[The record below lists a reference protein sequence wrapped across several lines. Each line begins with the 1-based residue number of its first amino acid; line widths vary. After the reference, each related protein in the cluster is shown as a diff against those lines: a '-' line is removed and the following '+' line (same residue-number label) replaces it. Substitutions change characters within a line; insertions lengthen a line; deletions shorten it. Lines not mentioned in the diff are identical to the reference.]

1 MKDIELL
8 KLLENNAK
16 YTPQDLAIILQ
27 SDEEEITSKIATLQ
41 KDKIICGYH
50 TIINWDKTHEEIV
63 TSIIYVDAPPKRD
76 TGYDYVAKKI
86 YKYPEVESMYLTSG
100 KNDFIIIIH
109 GKTMK
114 EVANFVAT
122 KLACIDGITATT
134 TLFVLQTYKANGII
148 LAQEDK
154 PNERLLITP

>member
-8 KLLENNAK
+8 NLLENNAK
-16 YTPQDLAIILQ
+16 YEPKDLAIILQ
-27 SDEEEITSKIATLQ
+27 TDEQVILDKVAAFEKE
-41 KDKIICGYH
+41 KIICGYH

-76 TGYDYVAKKI
+76 SGYDYVARKI

-109 GKTMK
+109 GRTMK

-122 KLACIDGITATT
+122 KLACIDGVTSTT

-148 LAQEDK
+148 LAEDEK
-154 PNERLLITP
+154 PSERLLITP